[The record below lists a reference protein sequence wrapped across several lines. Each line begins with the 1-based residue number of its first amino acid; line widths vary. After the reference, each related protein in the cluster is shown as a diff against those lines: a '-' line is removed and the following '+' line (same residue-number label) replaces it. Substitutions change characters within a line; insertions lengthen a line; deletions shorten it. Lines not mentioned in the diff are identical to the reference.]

1 MTTTEHTKT
10 YPMVSICTP
19 TFNRRPFLHYIIK
32 CFELQTY
39 PKERMEWIII
49 DDGTDKVEDVFAPFV
64 DVYNIKYFKY
74 DTKMTLGKKR
84 NLAHEKCSGDIIAYM
99 DDDDYY
105 PPERISH
112 AVETL
117 QKNPGALCVGSSVM
131 YIYFKHITK
140 MYQFGPYGPNHSTA
154 ATFAFRKEL
163 LRETSFDNDACLAEE
178 KKFLKNYTIP
188 FAQLDPLKSILV
200 FSHNHNSF
208 DKKTLLKGVPNNYV
222 KESSVSV
229 NDFIKEK
236 DIKDFF
242 MDNIDDLLNDYEY
255 GKPENK
261 PDVLKQM
268 REISERREQIIKQN
282 NEHMLMLKQNKMSFN
297 TNDKINDMTIMIDE
311 LLLENKTLKNKVAYL
326 EEKITKIIKQQ
337 IEEKRKNQ

>member
-1 MTTTEHTKT
+1 MTTREYKKK

-19 TFNRRPFLHYIIK
+19 TFNRRPFLQYIIK
-32 CFELQTY
+32 CFERQTY
-39 PKERMEWIII
+39 PKDRMEWIII
-49 DDGTDKVEDVFAPFV
+49 DDGTDKVEDIFAPYV
-64 DVYNIKYFKY
+64 EIYNIKYFKY
-74 DTKMTLGKKR
+74 DDKMTLGKKR

-117 QKNPGALCVGSSVM
+117 QKNPDALCVGSSIM

-163 LRETSFDNDACLAEE
+163 LQQTSFDDDACLAEE

-208 DKKTLLKGVPNNYV
+208 DKKTLLKGMPNNYV

-229 NDFIKEK
+229 DNFIKEK

-242 MDNIDDLLNDYEY
+242 MTDIDSLLNAYEY
-255 GKPENK
+255 GKPEHK

-268 REISERREQIIKQN
+268 DEISKKREKIIKQN
-282 NEHMLMLKQNKMSFN
+282 NDQLQKYSSYNSN
-297 TNDKINDMTIMIDE
+297 NNDKINEMTLMLEE

-337 IEEKRKNQ
+337 IEEKRKTQNF